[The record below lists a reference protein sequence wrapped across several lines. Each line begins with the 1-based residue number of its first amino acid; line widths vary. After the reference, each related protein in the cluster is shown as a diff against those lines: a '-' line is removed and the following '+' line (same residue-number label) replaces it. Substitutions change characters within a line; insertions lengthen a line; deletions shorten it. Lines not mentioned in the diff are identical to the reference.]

1 MNTVALLNK
10 KYNAVKHQRTQYDR
24 NWKLNLAFYSG
35 RQWVVWDRSFNRVI
49 DWVPR
54 NNKPRMVTNIIM
66 PIVRLYLA
74 LLTKNDPEFMVVATT
89 PEQNDVAKAKICKQ
103 FLQFVWENNNFKS
116 VCKKALVWAIVCG
129 DGFVKAYYDP
139 TGAPYELNDE
149 VHYLGDVAIDV
160 CSPFELFFDP
170 FARDV
175 DEASWV
181 IHARVRSLDY
191 IQMKYGARV
200 PAESEEVFNALAYV
214 SGRKE
219 QDTTIPSA
227 VVKEYW
233 ERPNDVNKNGRYIV
247 WVGNKILVDQD
258 NPYAD
263 ICPIPF
269 ARVGCIPVPGSFY
282 HDSIVTHLR
291 PVQVLY
297 NRLKSDIVDNT
308 VKLSNPMLLVPINSL
323 LKSPEFEPGEIIYYN
338 PLIGGNI
345 DQVKVEPYSA
355 ATMNMLMRVMQERD
369 DLSGLSQ
376 VALSGSARGL
386 RSAQAIRAMLE
397 QDQTILSTITEEY
410 EAMIS
415 KVMTYVLHLARR
427 FMDVPRMIRIMGEND
442 AREIKLFKNEDIPH
456 NADVRVVTRS
466 TLARSPLQERE
477 FLFSLWD
484 RGIIQDPR
492 LLLRLTEYG
501 NWSELYSDIEL
512 DIQQANR
519 ENEKMRQGQPATVE
533 DFQNHVIHVAEHNK
547 FRKTVDYENLPDDRK
562 ELFARHVEQHKMF
575 IQQAQLQQGGGVD
588 NGAKERRQ

>member
-355 ATMNMLMRVMQERD
+355 ATMNMLMRAMQERD

-376 VALSGSARGL
+376 VALSGSTRGL